1 MRCSLASMRR
11 VAIGSLAAIILA
23 STNAAAEPKYCGNGL
38 WYPDGVCPTVQMIPP
53 QPQGPTKEQHEQ
65 EQLRQQQIRNE
76 QLRQQ
81 QIRNEQL
88 RQEAFTKAEGAG
100 ISAYRRGDYQ
110 AAIEYFERALEH
122 SPYNPVIKHDIERAR
137 EKLAEKNASR
147 LSAGSSRAFDQLSA
161 IANNSRAAVQAPR
174 SHYSADIGGTG
185 APNQARGGFDSAA
198 SLTSIP
204 FGFTKY
210 LEPGADPIVL
220 PRQRT
225 PRIRALEQKRDSARS
240 QAMNL
245 EIRRRASTLPTA
257 TAQQEHERPQVVQR
271 EKEKLQEVDLLDLGI
286 EKELH
291 KK

>member
-53 QPQGPTKEQHEQ
+53 QPQGPTKEQQEQ

-185 APNQARGGFDSAA
+185 APNQARGGFDSAMATKSSRLIAWNLGRKARLKVGTRTAAAGISSMKCISVRMRARTTGSSGVKLA
-198 SLTSIP
+198 SGSTSSRYSVITVESVTMAPSWSSVGTTP
-204 FGFTKY
+204 FG
-210 LEPGADPIVL
+210 LSL
-220 PRQRT
+220 R
-225 PRIRALEQKRDSARS
+225 
-240 QAMNL
+240 
-245 EIRRRASTLPTA
+245 
-257 TAQQEHERPQVVQR
+257 
-271 EKEKLQEVDLLDLGI
+271 
-286 EKELH
+286 
-291 KK
+291 